1 MKPCSQTS
9 ASRNL
14 FSRIDLHVHTKFSK
28 NADDWL
34 LKQLGVN
41 ECYTTPEEVYSRAM
55 QNGMDFVT
63 ITDHDSI
70 EGALQIAH
78 KERFFISEE
87 VSAFFP
93 DDPVKIH
100 LVVLDIDQRKH
111 EFIQELRFNVYD
123 LVDYLNKQDI
133 IHFVAH
139 PFFNMSTRLQL
150 SHIHKML
157 LLFKYFEVKNGGKLI
172 YQDDFLIRLLKTLT
186 PEKLWECAEKY
197 NITPRGKDPWIKYM
211 VAGSD
216 DHGGI
221 YIGSPH
227 TCIPKAKSVDQLLSF
242 IRKGYTRAEGE
253 GGSPIKIAHSIFSVA
268 YRHFSAGKTKNQ
280 TTYNLL
286 GHIFNQ
292 YDQAQSLSIKSRV
305 ALFGLYH
312 LPEGSFLSG
321 LKKQSRFSLL
331 QKLVKSDPAFKQIF
345 QQRFEFNQDDQR
357 LLKAI
362 TAFINRVLIDL
373 IPDVLQKPSSFME
386 RLEEIKLV
394 LPLMIPYLIGFK
406 TEYRDRPLMR
416 KAAKYYLK
424 DDSTH
429 FAVFARDVDVRDFI
443 RIIRAQ
449 SANARNFSYR
459 LFCNKSPKQSAQ
471 TYFFSPMKR
480 VHIPAMDMEI
490 DLYSLFDIG
499 EAFYKKHIDKIYIHS
514 FNSLAIWGLI
524 LGKWMQIPVVMRY
537 PYPEVKAF
545 FQKVPKNNIN
555 FTKKTLAFLLNLS
568 DHVLLSSEKAKRHAL
583 QYGVRPKK
591 MIFTR
596 KSQKVRIVS
605 YDKSISGYELTL

>member
-9 ASRNL
+9 ASREL

-41 ECYTTPEEVYSRAM
+41 ECYTTPEEVYNRAIE
-55 QNGMDFVT
+55 NGMDFVT

-70 EGALQIAH
+70 EGALQIAD

-100 LVVLDIDQRKH
+100 IVVLDIDQTKH
-111 EFIQELRFNVYD
+111 DFIQELRFNVYD
-123 LVDYLNKQDI
+123 LVDYLEQNDI

-139 PFFNMSTRLQL
+139 PFFNMSGRLQL
-150 SHIHKML
+150 SHIQKML

-172 YQDDFLIRLLKTLT
+172 YQDDFLLRLLKTLT
-186 PEKLWECAEKY
+186 PEKLWECAEKH
-197 NITPRGKDPWIKYM
+197 NITPRGKEPWIKYM

-227 TCIPKAKSVDQLLSF
+227 TCTPKAKSVDQLLSF
-242 IRKGYTRAEGE
+242 IRKGYTQPEGK
-253 GGSPIKIAHSIFSVA
+253 GGSPVKIAHSIFSVA
-268 YRHFSAGKTKNQ
+268 YRHFSAGKKKKQ
-280 TTYNLL
+280 TAYNLL

-292 YDQAQSLSIKSRV
+292 YDQAQSLTIKSKL
-305 ALFGLYH
+305 ALLSLYY
-312 LPEGSFLSG
+312 LPEGIFSSDHSKPTRL
-321 LKKQSRFSLL
+321 SLL
-331 QKLVKSDPAFKQIF
+331 QKLMKGDPSLKQIF
-345 QQRFEFNQDDQR
+345 QQQFDFNRDDKK
-357 LLKAI
+357 LLEAI
-362 TAFINRVLIDL
+362 TATINRLLIDL
-373 IPDVLQKPSSFME
+373 IPQVIQNPASLVQRF
-386 RLEEIKLV
+386 EEIKMV

-416 KAAKYYLK
+416 KVAKYYLQ

-429 FAVFARDVDVRDFI
+429 FAVFAQDVDVRDYI
-443 RIIRAQ
+443 RPIRAQ
-449 SANARNFSYR
+449 STNTRNFSYR
-459 LFCNKSPKQSAQ
+459 LFCKMSAKQSAQ
-471 TYFFSPMKR
+471 TYSFSPMQR
-480 VHIPAMDMEI
+480 LYVPAANMEV

-514 FNSLAIWGLI
+514 FNALAIWGL
-524 LGKWMQIPVVMRY
+524 LLAKWMQIPVLVRY

-545 FQKVPKNNIN
+545 FQKLPKNNIN
-555 FTKKTLAFLLNLS
+555 FAKKIFALLLNLS
-568 DHVLLSSEKAKRHAL
+568 DTVLLSSEKAKCHAI
-583 QYGVRPKK
+583 QYGIEPQK
-591 MIFTR
+591 MIYAKR
-596 KSQKVRIVS
+596 SQKERIVS
-605 YDKSISGYELTL
+605 YDKTISGYELTL